1 VAGIRDAL
9 LIATGAYHNERL
21 ARLRSPAV
29 DAAGLAEVLS
39 DPEIGFFTVDQLIDS
54 PAHEATRAIERFFRQ
69 RSADDLLVLHLSC
82 HGVKDDDG
90 QLYFAFADTDPDLL
104 ASTTVPASFLHRQL
118 DRCRA
123 KSIVVLIDCCYSGA
137 FLPGMKG
144 PAGIDASE
152 QLAGFGR
159 AVLTATNRTE
169 YAWEGA
175 LLHQLEPEP
184 SRFTAAII
192 EGLRTGEA
200 DRDHDGRIA
209 VDELYEY
216 VYEQLLRSGAKQTPR
231 LWTQLEYR
239 VFLANSGARSQPVT
253 TVDEPARSPTRWQ
266 RRARPGMDALIRAD
280 FSLRELAL
288 GVDRTFK
295 LETPILCESCEG
307 TGVTFGSDV
316 AKCAD
321 CHGYGTVGEEDCSVC
336 KGFGTIIT
344 DPCATCDGE
353 GRCTGRR
360 EITARI
366 PPGAYGGMR
375 VRLTRQGQVGPGGGI
390 PGDLYIEI
398 VEKPDERFER
408 VKLDL
413 HHSMTIPADIAST
426 GGVVD
431 VDTLTGT
438 KQVRIPAG
446 TRPGQRIRLTGLG
459 LPGLNGSPPGN
470 LIIDIKGFL

>member
-1 VAGIRDAL
+1 MAGIRDAL
-9 LIATGAYHNERL
+9 LIATSAYHNERL

-29 DAAGLAEVLS
+29 DAAGLAEVLA
-39 DPEIGFFTVDQLIDS
+39 DPEIGFFNVNQLIDS
-54 PAHEATRAIERFFRQ
+54 PAHEATRAIERFFLQ
-69 RSADDLLVLHLSC
+69 RSVDDLLVLHLSC

-159 AVLTATNRTE
+159 AVLTATSRTE
-169 YAWEGA
+169 YAWEGIR
-175 LLHQLEPEP
+175 LHQLEPEP

-200 DRDHDGRIA
+200 DRDLDGRIA

-216 VYEQLLRSGAKQTPR
+216 VYEHLLRSGAKQTPR

-239 VFLANSGARSQPVT
+239 VFLANSGARSQPVAA
-253 TVDEPARSPTRWQ
+253 VDEPTKSPTRWH
-266 RRARPGMDALIRAD
+266 RRARPGMDALIRSD

-288 GVDRTFK
+288 GVHRIITVDFAVIC
-295 LETPILCESCEG
+295 ELCDG
-307 TGVTFGSDV
+307 TGLSFDSEVSR
-316 AKCAD
+316 CAD
-321 CHGYGTVGEEDCSVC
+321 CHGYGVVGKRGEDCSVC
-336 KGFGTIIT
+336 EGFGTVIT
-344 DPCATCDGE
+344 DPCATCGGDG
-353 GRCTGRR
+353 RYQARR
-360 EITARI
+360 EITAKI
-366 PPGAYGGMR
+366 PPGLCEGMR
-375 VRLTRQGQVGPGGGI
+375 LCLTRQGEVGPGGGI

-398 VEKPDERFER
+398 VEEPDERFER
-408 VKLDL
+408 VGLDL
-413 HHSMTIPADIAST
+413 HHSMTIPVDIAST
-426 GGVVD
+426 GGVID
-431 VDTLTGT
+431 VDTLAGT
-438 KQVRIPAG
+438 KRVRVPAG
-446 TRPGQRIRLTGLG
+446 TRPGKRIRVNGLG
-459 LPGLNGSPPGN
+459 FPSIDSGSAGD
-470 LIIDIKGFL
+470 LIIEITG